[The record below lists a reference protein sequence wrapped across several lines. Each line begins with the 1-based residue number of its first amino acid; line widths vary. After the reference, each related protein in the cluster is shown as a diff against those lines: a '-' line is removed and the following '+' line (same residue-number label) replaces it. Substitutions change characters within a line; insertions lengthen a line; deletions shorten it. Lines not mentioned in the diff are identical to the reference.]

1 MRFPALPT
9 DPLRHDCGRAGTASR
24 RSGLS
29 GRLIAAALLWAPL
42 AASAAPHEELPLVVE
57 PVTPGVWRAD
67 AKGMV
72 IEFQAPAGVQGALSI
87 RFIGPGGES
96 IAPPPAR
103 QVSLTPPAGRPAV
116 SFSPSAGGWTSTTQ
130 ARAPLDG
137 ALLSVI
143 EADHRHDFRL
153 NVHAQPSDSTQPT
166 ERTP

>member
-1 MRFPALPT
+1 MRFPALPK
-9 DPLRHDCGRAGTASR
+9 DPQRHDCGRAGTASR
-24 RSGLS
+24 RSGQG

-42 AASAAPHEELPLVVE
+42 SAWAAPHEEQPLVVE
-57 PVTPGVWRAD
+57 PGAPGVWRAE
-67 AKGMV
+67 AKGMI
-72 IEFQAPAGVQGALSI
+72 IEFLARSGSLGALSI
-87 RFIGPGGES
+87 RFIGQGGES

-103 QVSLTPPAGRPAV
+103 QVILTPPDGPAV

-130 ARAPLDG
+130 ARAPQDG
-137 ALLSVI
+137 ALLIII

>member
-1 MRFPALPT
+1 MRFPALPK
-9 DPLRHDCGRAGTASR
+9 DPVRHDCGRAGTASR

-42 AASAAPHEELPLVVE
+42 AASAAPHEEQPLVVE
-57 PVTPGVWRAD
+57 PARPGVWRAD
-67 AKGMV
+67 AKGML
-72 IEFQAPAGVQGALSI
+72 IEFQAPFGSQGALSI
-87 RFIGPGGES
+87 RFIGQGGES

-103 QVSLTPPAGRPAV
+103 QVSLTSSGGPAV

-130 ARAPLDG
+130 APAPQDG
-137 ALLSVI
+137 ALLSII

-153 NVHAQPSDSTQPT
+153 NVHAKPDSTQPT